1 MKIKMSQK
9 KYLLSGRHR
18 FFSPLFIFLCSFLV
32 IIVLIFFAG
41 FYIRKTQSFLPSV
54 SSLYKSWNKQDYQS
68 VYDNSGLILDK
79 RPLDGTVLALH
90 GFSSYYLFAEQ
101 TDSAIAQ
108 NFLADSINSLRN
120 AWYRVSESEKPQIA
134 YVLGKAYYQKGYYYA
149 DLAMKY
155 LDYAYKAGIHSGDIQ
170 EFRGL
175 SAALLGDNA
184 LSIAAFTDA
193 LSVNTSDLLLFAIA
207 KSYEKVNDQDK
218 AKQYLYETIRTTK
231 DDLLIL
237 KSYYELGMIF
247 LTEQKIPE
255 AQAEFDTILEKEPN
269 SADAHYGLGV
279 IYEAQ
284 GDLIRARAEWRKA
297 VKMDPLHVGAR
308 AKLNIS

>member
-1 MKIKMSQK
+1 M
-9 KYLLSGRHR
+9 
-18 FFSPLFIFLCSFLV
+18 
-32 IIVLIFFAG
+32 
-41 FYIRKTQSFLPSV
+41 
-54 SSLYKSWNKQDYQS
+54 YKSWNDQDYQS
-68 VYDNSGLILDK
+68 VYDNSGLILNK

-90 GFSSYYLFAEQ
+90 GFSSYYLFSEQ

-108 NFLADSINSLRN
+108 NFLNDSIISLRN
-120 AWYRVSESEKPQIA
+120 AWYRVTESEKPQIA
-134 YVLGKAYYQKGYYYA
+134 YILGKSYYQKGYYYA
-149 DLAMKY
+149 DLAIKY
-155 LDYAYKAGIHSGDIQ
+155 LDYAYRAGIHTGDIQ

-184 LSIAAFTDA
+184 SSIAAFTDA
-193 LSVNTSDLLLFAIA
+193 LSAGSSDLLLFAIA
-207 KSYEKVNDQDK
+207 KSYEKINDTEK

-231 DDLLIL
+231 DDLLVL
-237 KSYYELGMIF
+237 KCHYELGTIF
-247 LTEQKIPE
+247 LIEQKLTE
-255 AQAEFDTILEKEPN
+255 AQEEFDTIIEKEPN

>member
-1 MKIKMSQK
+1 MKIRANNK

-18 FFSPLFIFLCSFLV
+18 FFSPLFIFLCCFLV
-32 IIVLIFFAG
+32 IFILIFFAG

-54 SSLYKSWNKQDYQS
+54 SSLYKSWSKQDYQS
-68 VYDNSGLILDK
+68 VYDNSGLILGK
-79 RPLDGTVLALH
+79 RPMDGTVLALH
-90 GFSSYYLFAEQ
+90 GFSSYYLFSEQ

-108 NFLADSINSLRN
+108 NFLTDSINSLRN
-120 AWYRVSESEKPQIA
+120 AWYRVTESEKPQIA
-134 YVLGKAYYQKGYYYA
+134 YILGKSYYQKGYYYA

-155 LDYAYKAGIHSGDIQ
+155 LDYAYNAGIHTGDIQ

-175 SAALLGDNA
+175 SAALLGDNT

-193 LSVNTSDLLLFAIA
+193 LSVSTSDLLLFAIA
-207 KSYEKVNDQDK
+207 KSYEKINDTDK

-231 DDLLIL
+231 DDLLTL
-237 KSYYELGMIF
+237 KSYYELGTIF
-247 LTEQKIPE
+247 LTEQKFTE
-255 AQAEFDTILEKEPN
+255 AQAEFDTIIEKEPN

-297 VKMDPLHVGAR
+297 LKLDPLHVGAR
-308 AKLNIS
+308 AKLNI